1 MGNLWLKIKVWTK
14 ISVAAII
21 VLYLLIFILKNGDRK
36 AEFWFWFG
44 QNGQYSGSLLS
55 LVAFSFLIGG
65 LVAMLATTTFRT
77 VKQVRELRNRTRSAK
92 LEHEVADM
100 RAKAAMLQTKG
111 AARAASA
118 SGGTPGVMEVTPP
131 ENSDPDRVTLSD
143 APHVD
148 EP

>member
-21 VLYLLIFILKNGDRK
+21 AIYLIIFMLQNGSEK
-36 AEFWFWFG
+36 ATFWYWFG
-44 QNGQYSGSLLS
+44 QNGRYSGSLLS
-55 LVAFSFLIGG
+55 LVVFSFLIGG

-77 VKQVRELRNRTRSAK
+77 VKQIKELRSRTRSAK
-92 LEHEVADM
+92 LESEVADM
-100 RAKAAMLQTKG
+100 RAKAAMLQTKP
-111 AARAASA
+111 AARA

-131 ENSDPDRVTLSD
+131 ENSDPARTTLNE
-143 APHVD
+143 ARHAD